1 MSNRKPVINFAE
13 IEDEEAA
20 ETALLL
26 EAIREADADPRIV
39 PHEEMRAWLLR
50 IAAGEFDAEPPEP
63 RMPNPGRREVWHG
76 AQDRA

>member
-1 MSNRKPVINFAE
+1 MSNHKPVINFAE

-39 PHEEMRAWLLR
+39 PHEEMR
-50 IAAGEFDAEPPEP
+50 
-63 RMPNPGRREVWHG
+63 VWHG

>member
-63 RMPNPGRREVWHG
+63 RMS
-76 AQDRA
+76 

>member
-39 PHEEMRAWLLR
+39 PHEEMQAWLLR
-50 IAAGEFDAEPPEP
+50 IAADSLAVLP
-63 RMPNPGRREVWHG
+63 RKGRIGRVRRLENC
-76 AQDRA
+76 

>member
-26 EAIREADADPRIV
+26 EAIREARADPRIV
-39 PHEEMRAWLLR
+39 PHEEMRTWLLR

-63 RMPNPGRREVWHG
+63 RMLSPQYSPMSY
-76 AQDRA
+76 ASIS